1 MVITKV
7 IKQGRFTYEMHTNV
21 NKVIYKWNILTEILV
36 SPTSLRTLY
45 LYEFYL
51 NIIMLNKK
59 KRSFGER
66 LRLVK
71 SLIYSLIISEI

>member
-7 IKQGRFTYEMHTNV
+7 TKQSRFTYGIYTNV

-45 LYEFYL
+45 LYEFYR

-59 KRSFGER
+59 ALLWGAPPFS
-66 LRLVK
+66 
-71 SLIYSLIISEI
+71 

>member
-7 IKQGRFTYEMHTNV
+7 TKQSRFTYGIYTNV

-36 SPTSLRTLY
+36 SPTSLRILY
-45 LYEFYL
+45 LCEFYR

-59 KRSFGER
+59 ALLLRAPSF
-66 LRLVK
+66 
-71 SLIYSLIISEI
+71 S